1 MKCGLELKNLCRMV
15 QFKRDRAKHRQY
27 SFSVIEFEAIPT
39 QYTPLQAAPMIQL
52 IKFTI
57 VTVGG
62 SVLL

>member
-1 MKCGLELKNLCRMV
+1 MV